1 MMESTAA
8 PNVAGTLA
16 GLFGLVALVVGI
28 CSRRSASAIKWG
40 SIIGALC
47 VALFVALLIAYGNP
61 HEIDWSYAI
70 GRFIGYGVMSVVFAL
85 IGYGIRKLFSA
96 IFGLFRK
103 AEPKVPPQ

>member
-1 MMESTAA
+1 MEGSAA
-8 PNVAGTLA
+8 PNVAGTIA

-40 SIIGALC
+40 AIIGALC
-47 VALFVALLIAYGNP
+47 VALFLALLIAYGNP
-61 HEIDWSYAI
+61 REIDWPYAI
-70 GRFIGYGVMSVVFAL
+70 GRFVGYGVMSVVFGL